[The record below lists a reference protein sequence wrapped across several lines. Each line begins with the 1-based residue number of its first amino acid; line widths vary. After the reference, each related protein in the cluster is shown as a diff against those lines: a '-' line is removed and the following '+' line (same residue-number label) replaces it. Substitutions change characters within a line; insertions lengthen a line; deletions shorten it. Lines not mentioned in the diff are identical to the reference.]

1 MDSWDSKVQYQRRT
15 GFCCSL
21 GHVERWNPETP
32 ARNFNDLVEII
43 GLFPEQFLQDDGTLC
58 TMLMI
63 VGDNSK
69 GPLNKEYQ
77 FCMGILFLEYN
88 FDLVLRISYAAYKS
102 YRDPAEAGNGAIGR
116 LTNGYPHPGLHAR
129 SRWQQKDKFI
139 SGRTKNWHKWSS
151 EISYNNPVVT
161 YYC

>member
-1 MDSWDSKVQYQRRT
+1 MLNTPALEIQQHVSQGDLKTILDLPCMDSWDSKVQYQRRT

-32 ARNFNDLVEII
+32 ARNFNDLVEIM

-63 VGDNSK
+63 VGDHSK
-69 GPLNKEYQ
+69 VPLNKEYQ
-77 FCMGILFLEYN
+77 FCMGILFLEYD

-116 LTNGYPHPGLHAR
+116 RTNGYPHQVDLAEYTT
-129 SRWQQKDKFI
+129 S
-139 SGRTKNWHKWSS
+139 
-151 EISYNNPVVT
+151 
-161 YYC
+161 